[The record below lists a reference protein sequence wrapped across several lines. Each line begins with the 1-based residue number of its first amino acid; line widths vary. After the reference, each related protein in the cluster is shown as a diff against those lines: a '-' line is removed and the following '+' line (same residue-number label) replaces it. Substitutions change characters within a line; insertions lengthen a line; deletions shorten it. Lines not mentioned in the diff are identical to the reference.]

1 MLRASLKF
9 IALLLMLWLPHAQAA
24 ITISSTRV
32 WPAQDYTRLT
42 IESKKSIRH
51 NLFTISN
58 PDRLVIDLENVELG
72 SPLNELAKKI
82 GDNDPYIKSA
92 RVGYFKPGVVRL
104 VLDLKSEV
112 KPQLFVLKPVSEY

>member
-42 IESKKSIRH
+42 I
-51 NLFTISN
+51 
-58 PDRLVIDLENVELG
+58 
-72 SPLNELAKKI
+72 
-82 GDNDPYIKSA
+82 
-92 RVGYFKPGVVRL
+92 
-104 VLDLKSEV
+104 
-112 KPQLFVLKPVSEY
+112 